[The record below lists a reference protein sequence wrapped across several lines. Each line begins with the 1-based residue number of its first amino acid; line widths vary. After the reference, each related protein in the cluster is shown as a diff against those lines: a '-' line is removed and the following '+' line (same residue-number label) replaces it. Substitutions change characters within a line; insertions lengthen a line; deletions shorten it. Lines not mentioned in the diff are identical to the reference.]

1 MEKEQAISKEE
12 EKKVIKED
20 EEGGIN
26 ENNKDNSEEEEK
38 KTNNDEKKD
47 EKEKTSKYK
56 KGKDE
61 KRKTILDMIKFVVPG
76 TSLRN
81 AVINIVKGGHG
92 ALIVLGSSKMQEL
105 FEGGFRVNCRFTEQ
119 RLTELSKM
127 DGAIIL
133 SDDLKRIL
141 YANTLLIPS
150 TEIATDETGTRHKAA
165 ERTAKQAE
173 TFVIAIS
180 ERRKQTTLYYKDQRH
195 VLKDS
200 DEILRRATETLQILE
215 KERDVFE
222 NLMNNFNILEIT
234 NLVYARDVCSLLQKI
249 EVIIRMEK
257 VIKRYLLEMGNE
269 GIIVKMRLKELVKNI
284 EKEGEI
290 LLKDYAPSNQK
301 RLNTILSHLN
311 YEGLL
316 DIETLSRLLFEVH
329 PDDTI
334 APRGYRMLNK
344 TNLSKGELKNIINYF
359 GNLNLI
365 LNANLQQLKEALKSE
380 KRAETLQKELSSV
393 KEQLLTGRKI

>member
-12 EKKVIKED
+12 EKDQGFSNPILE
-20 EEGGIN
+20 N
-26 ENNKDNSEEEEK
+26 EQKPEEEK
-38 KTNNDEKKD
+38 KTDND
-47 EKEKTSKYK
+47 EKEKTSKHK

>member
-12 EKKVIKED
+12 EKDQGFSNPILE
-20 EEGGIN
+20 N
-26 ENNKDNSEEEEK
+26 EQKPEEEK
-38 KTNNDEKKD
+38 KTDNDEKED
-47 EKEKTSKYK
+47 EKEKTSKHK

-393 KEQLLTGRKI
+393 KEQLITGRKI

>member
-12 EKKVIKED
+12 EKKAIKEN
-20 EEGGIN
+20 EEGSIN
-26 ENNKDNSEEEEK
+26 ANNKDDSKEEEK
-38 KTNNDEKKD
+38 KEKED
-47 EKEKTSKYK
+47 EKEKTSKHK

-284 EKEGEI
+284 EKEGGI

-316 DIETLSRLLFEVH
+316 DIETLSRLLFEMH

-344 TNLSKGELKNIINYF
+344 TNLAKGELKNIINYF